1 MLQPELR
8 CCDYA
13 KATARHR
20 RHRTSVPLFLV
31 RRLRVDEHNVAHT
44 CGFGSR
50 QDATGSDLD
59 LWMPQ
64 TNASSNPHSLDVAPV
79 DLTTFDPA
87 HSPVHHSVTPRA
99 QLLKPA
105 GVRATTANAPPPS
118 YSTVPPGCS
127 LHAFLPL
134 AVDDVVAAVRALP
147 DKQSA
152 DDPLHTE
159 KYCGFF
165 CPQCLWTKNSG
176 HFVHT
181 GVEK

>member
-31 RRLRVDEHNVAHT
+31 RRLHVDEHNVAHT

-64 TNASSNPHSLDVAPV
+64 KNASSIPHSLDVAPV

-87 HSPVHHSVTPRA
+87 HSPVHHPVTPRA

-105 GVRATTANAPPPS
+105 ASSRAGGGPFPRR
-118 YSTVPPGCS
+118 
-127 LHAFLPL
+127 
-134 AVDDVVAAVRALP
+134 RA
-147 DKQSA
+147 KSSA
-152 DDPLHTE
+152 DWLRAGQHPSLAMYNAVGGQLPTVSRSVTLVCD
-159 KYCGFF
+159 
-165 CPQCLWTKNSG
+165 
-176 HFVHT
+176 
-181 GVEK
+181 